1 MDVIF
6 DIDGTLL
13 DISHRLKFIGA
24 PHPLGNGDD
33 EHIRVKKKD
42 WAAFRD
48 PRQKRWDEPI
58 TPVID
63 VLKAL
68 YSADNRII
76 IASGRNKSEKEGTV
90 DSLRTYIPFID
101 DIPMYMR
108 SDKDFRKDTVVK
120 SEMLDKMRVDGFD
133 PVLVFDDRP
142 SVIAMWHDRGLK
154 VMDVRDPSK
163 GNF

>member
-1 MDVIF
+1 MRNNNTISPAQF
-6 DIDGTLL
+6 D
-13 DISHRLKFIGA
+13 
-24 PHPLGNGDD
+24 
-33 EHIRVKKKD
+33 EV
-42 WAAFRD
+42 
-48 PRQKRWDEPI
+48 
-58 TPVID
+58 
-63 VLKAL
+63 
-68 YSADNRII
+68 
-76 IASGRNKSEKEGTV
+76 
-90 DSLRTYIPFID
+90 FID

-108 SDKDFRKDTVVK
+108 SDKDFRKDTIVK